1 MEIFRI
7 DPLDDAALAANH
19 AAMSAGLAHG
29 RVDPPIWSLEEVRVN
44 VTHEGSSYRRELYS
58 AVLDGEV
65 VGGAQIEMPMRDN
78 LTLAQIEVAVQPS
91 FRRRGVG
98 TALLS
103 AVTARAAELGR
114 TSLLTVV
121 NQPASDDPAPGVA
134 FAARHGFTW
143 RNTEIRRSLPLPVA
157 PEHLDALEAKARAKT
172 GDYRLVSW
180 AGACPEEHVE
190 QFAYL
195 KSMLM
200 TEAPTGEMDYE
211 QEVWDAERVR
221 ADEAKTVAQGRKW
234 ATTVAVAP
242 DGTLAGN
249 TQIGVPGHESRTF
262 QWDTLVLDAHRGHRL
277 GLALK
282 VANLRQLL
290 ELVPGATSVETWN
303 AEQNGP
309 MVAVNEE
316 IGFRVVEELQEWQRG

>member
-7 DPLDDAALAANH
+7 DPLDEAALSANH
-19 AAMSAGLAHG
+19 AAMSAGLAFG
-29 RVDPPIWSLEEVRVN
+29 RVDPPIWSLDEVRVN
-44 VTHEGSSYRRELYS
+44 LTHEGSSYQRELYS
-58 AVLDGEV
+58 AVVDGEV

-78 LTLAQIEVAVQPS
+78 LNLAQVEVAVRPS
-91 FRRRGVG
+91 SRRQGVG
-98 TALLS
+98 TALLE
-103 AVTARAAELGR
+103 AVAARTASLGR
-114 TSLLTVV
+114 TSLLGIV
-121 NQPASDDPAPGVA
+121 NQPVSDEPAAGVT

-143 RNTEIRRSLPLPVA
+143 RNTEIRRSLPLPVPPA
-157 PEHLDALEAKARAKT
+157 HLAELEAKAAARA
-172 GDYRLVSW
+172 GEYRLVSW
-180 AGACPEEHVE
+180 AGACPEEWVE

-200 TEAPTGEMDYE
+200 TDAPTGEMDYE
-211 QEVWDAERVR
+211 QEIWDAERVR
-221 ADEAKTVAQGRKW
+221 ADEAKTEAQGRKW
-234 ATTVAVAP
+234 VTTVAVAP

-262 QWDTLVLDAHRGHRL
+262 QWDTLVLEVHRGHRL

-282 VANLRQLL
+282 VANLRRLA
-290 ELVPGATSVETWN
+290 EVAPGATSVETWN

-316 IGFRVVEELQEWQRG
+316 IGFRVVEGLQEWQRG